1 MGIQLNVTTETLIR
15 TADNIEKKI
24 SDIQKQ
30 FRSIET
36 DINNTRSWWEGEA
49 SDVHKAQYDSLK
61 DEMEESIR
69 RLKDSPTNL
78 LRMAG
83 LYRETELH
91 TKEAAMSLQEDVI
104 V

>member
-1 MGIQLNVTTETLIR
+1 MGIQLKVTPETLIR

-24 SDIQKQ
+24 EDIQKQ
-30 FRSIET
+30 FCSIET
-36 DINNTRSWWEGEA
+36 DIYNTRSWWEGEA
-49 SDVHKAQYDSLK
+49 SDAHKAQYDSLK
-61 DEMEESIR
+61 EEMEESIR
-69 RLKDSPTNL
+69 HLKDSPANL

-91 TKEAAMSLQEDVI
+91 TKEAALSLQENVI